1 MKIGATHAGISVG
14 EDGATHQ
21 CCEDMALMRTIP
33 GMVVCCPCDGNEMKA
48 AVKED
53 KVIFRQRAFVPVE
66 REYAGEV
73 CFGLEFA
80 PLDKTLDFIPTALQL
95 MRQVVRLYPEQFTLS
110 DQGQGNKHLHYLAG
124 GRRIDDY
131 LYGILSLE
139 ELLEE
144 WRGQSARFEKETEA
158 FRIYG

>member
-1 MKIGATHAGISVG
+1 MYGAPYVKM
-14 EDGATHQ
+14 E
-21 CCEDMALMRTIP
+21 ELYR
-33 GMVVCCPCDGNEMKA
+33 EMKA

-80 PLDKTLDFIPTALQL
+80 PLNKTLDFIPTALQL